1 MSNDF
6 RTPGAGR
13 IVLVTGGGGFIGS
26 HLTDALLERGLAV
39 RVLDNFLTGNRKNLN
54 PRAELVEAD
63 IREPAAI
70 EPAFAGVDCVFHTAA
85 LPRVG
90 LSIERPV
97 ETHLVNVVGT
107 LNVLMAA
114 RAAGVRRVVYSG
126 SSSVYGE
133 QAGEQSEE
141 QPGEQPR
148 LALRETMTPNP
159 LSPYALQK
167 LMAEEYVRMF
177 HRLYGLGALS
187 LRYFSVYGPR
197 MDLEGAYA
205 TVIGAFLRARRE
217 GRPLQ
222 IRGDGEQ
229 RRDFTHVRDVV
240 RANLAA
246 MDGALEDGSA
256 INVGRGDALSVNRI
270 AELIGGPRVNVAP
283 RPGEPRDTLAD
294 LARCRAILGWSP
306 EVATEDGVRD
316 LIRLHGLPPPA

>member
-6 RTPGAGR
+6 RTPGPGR
-13 IVLVTGGGGFIGS
+13 IVLVTGGAGFIGS
-26 HLTDALLERGLAV
+26 HLTDALLGCGLTV
-39 RVLDNFLTGNRKNLN
+39 RVLDNFHTGSRQNLN
-54 PRAELVEAD
+54 PHAQLVEAD
-63 IREPAAI
+63 IRERAAM

-90 LSIERPV
+90 LSIERPL

-107 LNVLMAA
+107 LNVLLAA

-133 QAGEQSEE
+133 Q
-141 QPGEQPR
+141 PR
-148 LALRETMTPNP
+148 LPLSESMTPNP

-167 LMAEEYVRMF
+167 LMGEEYVRMF
-177 HRLYGLGALS
+177 HRLYGLGALV

-197 MDLEGAYA
+197 MDLQGAYA
-205 TVIGAFLRARRE
+205 TVIGAFIRARRE
-217 GRPLQ
+217 GRPLE

-246 MDGALEDGSA
+246 MDCALQDGSA
-256 INVGRGDALSVNRI
+256 INVGRGQAQSVNRI
-270 AELIGGPRVNVAP
+270 AELVGGPRLNVAP

-294 LARCRAILGWSP
+294 LARSRAILGWSP
-306 EVATEDGVRD
+306 EVVTEGGVRE
-316 LIRLHGLPPPA
+316 LMRLHGL

>member
-1 MSNDF
+1 MSNDY
-6 RTPGAGR
+6 RTPGAR
-13 IVLVTGGGGFIGS
+13 RVVLVTGGAGFIGS
-26 HLTDALLERGLAV
+26 HLTDALLDRGLTV
-39 RVLDNFLTGNRKNLN
+39 RVLDNLCTGSRQNVN
-54 PRAELVEAD
+54 PRAELIEAD
-63 IREPAAI
+63 IRERAAI
-70 EPAFAGVDCVFHTAA
+70 EPAFAGVDCVFHVAA

-90 LSIERPV
+90 LSVEQPV

-107 LNVLMAA
+107 LNVLTAA
-114 RAAGVRRVVYSG
+114 RGAGVWRVIYSG

-133 QAGEQSEE
+133 QFGGRSGEHT
-141 QPGEQPR
+141 PLP
-148 LALRETMTPNP
+148 LRETMAPNP

-167 LMAEEYVRMF
+167 LMGEEYLRMF

-217 GRPLQ
+217 GRPLE

-246 MDGALEDGSA
+246 MDCALEDGSA
-256 INVGRGDALSVNRI
+256 INVGRGHALSVNRI
-270 AELIGGPRVNVAP
+270 AELIGGQRVNVAP

-294 LARCRAILGWSP
+294 LARSRAILGWNP
-306 EVATEDGVRD
+306 EVNTEDGVRE
-316 LIRLHGLPPPA
+316 LMRLHGL

>member
-13 IVLVTGGGGFIGS
+13 VVLVTGGGGFIGS

-70 EPAFAGVDCVFHTAA
+70 EPAFASVDCVFHTAA

-90 LSIERPV
+90 LSIEQPV

-246 MDGALEDGSA
+246 MDCALEDGSA

>member
-26 HLTDALLERGLAV
+26 HLADALLERGLAV

-54 PRAELVEAD
+54 PRVELIEAD
-63 IREPAAI
+63 IRQPAAI
-70 EPAFAGVDCVFHTAA
+70 EPALAGVNCVLHTAA

-90 LSIERPV
+90 LSIERPL

-107 LNVLMAA
+107 LNVLLAA

-133 QAGEQSEE
+133 Q
-141 QPGEQPR
+141 PR
-148 LALRETMTPNP
+148 LPLSETMTPNP

-167 LMAEEYVRMF
+167 LVGEEYVRIF
-177 HRLYGLGALS
+177 HRQYGLGALS

-217 GRPLQ
+217 GRPLE

-246 MDGALEDGSA
+246 MDCALEDGSA
-256 INVGRGDALSVNRI
+256 INVGRGHALSVNRI